1 MIFIAQNNYLEYKL
15 KKVHSEWKIDREA
28 SNKIYLDL
36 LSSKDTKKGCKKI
49 LSLDESIRFV
59 GRIKERK
66 ITAFVR
72 RDDSESLLD
81 DEMSNM
87 AHYQIS
93 VKVSVEEMF
102 DRSLGKTNW
111 MITSKE
117 LVKLITLFLDDGLLI
132 LSMDSEGDHG
142 KVIQKIR
149 TLNMEI

>member
-1 MIFIAQNNYLEYKL
+1 MRNGKEIEEHL
-15 KKVHSEWKIDREA
+15 D
-28 SNKIYLDL
+28 KIYLDL
-36 LSSKDTKKGCKKI
+36 FASSDTKKDYKKI

-72 RDDSESLLD
+72 RDNSEPLLD
-81 DEMSNM
+81 DEMSNL

-93 VKVSVEEMF
+93 VKASMEEMF
-102 DRSLGKTNW
+102 DDSLGKTNW

-132 LSMDSEGDHG
+132 LSIDSKGDHD
-142 KVIQKIR
+142 KVIKKIQS
-149 TLNMEI
+149 LNMRL